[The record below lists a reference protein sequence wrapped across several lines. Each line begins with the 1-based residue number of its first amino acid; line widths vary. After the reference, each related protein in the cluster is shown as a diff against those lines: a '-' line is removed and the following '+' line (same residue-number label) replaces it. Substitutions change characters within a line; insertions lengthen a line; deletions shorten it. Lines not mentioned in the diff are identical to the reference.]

1 MRILVVDDEY
11 CIVKRIGR
19 QLQKAG
25 YHSVCLHDSE
35 IAVKFFDQNRN
46 ALDLAILDVDMP
58 GITGIEMAHKI
69 CETKPTLPVILI
81 TSVLNGTEVEI
92 GNNVKKVLRK
102 PVPRED
108 LLDAVRQSLFL

>member
-11 CIVKRIGR
+11 CIVKTIGR

-25 YHSVCLHDSE
+25 YHSVCLHDPE
-35 IAVKFFDQNRN
+35 IAIRFFDQNHD
-46 ALDLAILDVDMP
+46 ALDLVILDADMP
-58 GITGIEMAHKI
+58 GITGIDMAHKM

-81 TSVLNGTEVEI
+81 TSVLNSTGVEI
-92 GNNVKKVLRK
+92 GNNIKTVLRK